1 MHIEINAG
9 GLGAGI
15 AVAEYQ
21 LNMSGF
27 ISDAESVISSFKAVS
42 SKVHDLNGGVGS
54 LQGAVDNLSSRIQ
67 LEEEKKEAAITVQK
81 KSNDFLDLAIRVDKQ
96 VASLVNKNKDE
107 FYKTNPWLKPAV
119 TVDDT
124 PWYEDAW
131 NWLCGKGEQIAEG
144 IKNAW
149 EWTKDT
155 AKKAWDG
162 LVEFYNEHKKIIDTV
177 LIVVGAIAA
186 IAAVVASGGGALIPL
201 LTALGCSAGAA
212 AAISGAVAVV
222 AVVSTVAASTLI
234 VIDIWAEIEN
244 STFQAWKKG
253 LNIVSGV
260 SNLAYSIGSLY
271 NSFHHITPEQASSA
285 MKAATTGSRGEWVHL
300 DNGQNVWVDFACDL
314 GNNQGAD
321 AGINRYLLTDNDPG
335 VFYSVNNQSGGK
347 VHVSVNPTQWDGMD
361 VVNLVDQ
368 MDGHVNVL
376 SGTHGN
382 RLGGL
387 AREFDF
393 YQLDYQHFSTYPNV
407 DVYDIFSLSPSELKL
422 IVNSP
427 GSTVCAWCYS
437 ERSKAVL
444 SALGLM

>member
-54 LQGAVDNLSSRIQ
+54 LQGAVDDLTSRIQ

-144 IKNAW
+144 VKNAW

-155 AKKAWDG
+155 AKKAWEWTKDTA
-162 LVEFYNEHKKIIDTV
+162 KKAWD
-177 LIVVGAIAA
+177 AIKQ
-186 IAAVVASGGGALIPL
+186 
-201 LTALGCSAGAA
+201 TY
-212 AAISGAVAVV
+212 
-222 AVVSTVAASTLI
+222 
-234 VIDIWAEIEN
+234 D
-244 STFQAWKKG
+244 
-253 LNIVSGV
+253 
-260 SNLAYSIGSLY
+260 
-271 NSFHHITPEQASSA
+271 
-285 MKAATTGSRGEWVHL
+285 
-300 DNGQNVWVDFACDL
+300 
-314 GNNQGAD
+314 
-321 AGINRYLLTDNDPG
+321 YLLDSYANHG
-335 VFYSVNNQSGGK
+335 WVYYVWEGGK
-347 VHVSVNPTQWDGMD
+347 VLFKVAKAFVKIVGAVGTFASGVGIPIAILSIISAGNDMINAFTDAAYIYTKQYDMVGKTDILKDTLVKNAGTLGEMLGNKELGEKAGELVYYGIDLVSFLDGADDLMKSFGKL
-361 VVNLVDQ
+361 N
-368 MDGHVNVL
+368 
-376 SGTHGN
+376 T
-382 RLGGL
+382 
-387 AREFDF
+387 
-393 YQLDYQHFSTYPNV
+393 
-407 DVYDIFSLSPSELKL
+407 DVYGYSGHSFVWGDVSFDDVLDNEFSGLKKLKLENILKNKILHIDPSSTIGLISDILDEAYKTYDSGNDLMKNYLNIFS
-422 IVNSP
+422 
-427 GSTVCAWCYS
+427 
-437 ERSKAVL
+437 
-444 SALGLM
+444 